1 MKIKSLLAAV
11 SMVAIAAGSAN
22 ALDITNVTPN
32 GIVPALELE
41 LPGNPALTGTFTFDV
56 DTTSGSFYPSANNL
70 RVKIDLPAGVT
81 FSQVVQGTDI
91 TGGNSPFIET
101 GGTVGANTV
110 TFVTSIPQN
119 TQISTLGFNLD
130 LGLDSCPVAGSP
142 LTVTIETELG
152 TPVDGGTASTSGLI
166 APCASAISGMIMSD
180 EAQSDT
186 KITLGTGY
194 TDIAEFAGSGPL
206 NTDGVIGTVQYKI
219 DPTVSTSLTSVT
231 PLVAGDVAAFM
242 FDVVFE
248 DASGID
254 KVFVNGIPSVKSGNA
269 FTVMATAGADKLKLL
284 DGTPDSIIAFANGTV
299 VIPTQTVS
307 VGNSKI
313 TFRTTLT
320 PDLIASEAGPVGPLD
335 TLQREGREFGYFDWN
350 GGQAAGNGAL
360 TVYRITGLDPNMPV
374 DYSLTLENSNAN
386 GTYPGTVTANSYGE
400 ATLVSTTMPIPA
412 TVERF
417 DVLIN
422 VETPNTDVDIDRLI
436 SKGGIISAFNDG
448 ANNDQEDIKEPNLN
462 DEDN

>member
-11 SMVAIAAGSAN
+11 SMVAITAGSAN
-22 ALDITNVTPN
+22 ALNITNVTPS

-41 LPGNPALTGTFTFDV
+41 LPGTPALTGTFTFDV
-56 DTTSGSFYPSANNL
+56 NTTANSFYPTANNL
-70 RVKIDLPAGVT
+70 RVKVDLPAGVT
-81 FSQVVQGTDI
+81 FSSKVEGTDI
-91 TGGNSPFIET
+91 I
-101 GGTVGANTV
+101 GGTEPSIAAGGEANSSSV
-110 TFVTSIPQN
+110 TFLTSIPQGSQ
-119 TQISTLGFNLD
+119 TGTLSFNLD
-130 LGLDSCPVAGSP
+130 LGLDACPTAGSP
-142 LTVTIETELG
+142 LTVSIETELG
-152 TPVDGGTASTSGLI
+152 TPVDGGSTSTSGLI
-166 APCASAISGMIMSD
+166 APCASGISGMVMSD

-206 NTDGVIGTVQYKI
+206 NADGVVGTVQYKI

-248 DASGID
+248 DAAGID
-254 KVFVNGIPSVKSGNA
+254 KVFVNGIPTTQSGNV
-269 FTVMATAGADKLKLL
+269 FTVMATSGADKLKLL
-284 DGTPDSIIAFANGTV
+284 DGTPDSIIAFAKGTV

-313 TFRTTLT
+313 TFRTTGT
-320 PDLIASEAGPVGPLD
+320 PDLIASEAGPAGPLD